1 MKYTRTFFTNLLAG
15 AVAMAMVSSLA
26 AQTVTEGS
34 ATVVRVK
41 GQARYTL
48 GNNMWQPLRVGQV
61 LKPGSIVQT
70 STEQG
75 SYVDLV
81 LGKGAGPVPQAAV
94 YRPYVPNSMST
105 SMAYQPGAE
114 QNVVRIWEN
123 SALGID
129 RLTTTET
136 GAAPVTDTQ
145 LDLKTGRISG
155 SVKKMS
161 AASKYEIKLPNGV
174 AGIRGT
180 VYDILAEGVVKVRV
194 GSVVLAWVDPKTGNV
209 VTQVISGGQSY
220 DARTGQVTP
229 ISPAEMNAL
238 STLSYAL
245 VVAQSVQPVVNMA
258 SDMTIVLVSPVGGS
272 PSVGTAPTVPLP
284 PPILGARAH

>member
-1 MKYTRTFFTNLLAG
+1 MKQTRTLFTSLLAG

-26 AQTVTEGS
+26 AQTITEGS
-34 ATVVRVK
+34 ATVVRIK
-41 GQARYTL
+41 GPARYTR
-48 GNNMWQPLRVGQV
+48 GNNMWEPLHVGQV
-61 LKPGSIVQT
+61 LKPGTIVQT

-94 YRPYVPNSMST
+94 YRPYVPNSMSS

-129 RLTTTET
+129 KLTTTET

-180 VYDILAEGVVKVRV
+180 LYDIYAEGVVKVRV

-209 VTQVISGGQSY
+209 VTQVVSGGQSY
-220 DARTGQVTP
+220 DARSGAVTP
-229 ISPAEMNAL
+229 LSPAEMHTL
-238 STLSYAL
+238 DTLSYAL
-245 VVAQSVQPVVNMA
+245 VVVENVQPVMNMA
-258 SDMTIVLVSPVGGS
+258 SDMTVVPVSPVGGA
-272 PSVGTAPTVPLP
+272 PSAGTAPQLAP
-284 PPILGARAH
+284 PPFLGARAR

>member
-1 MKYTRTFFTNLLAG
+1 MKYTRTFFTSLLAG
-15 AVAMAMVSSLA
+15 AVAMAMVSSVA
-26 AQTVTEGS
+26 AQTVTEGT
-34 ATVVRVK
+34 ATVVRIK
-41 GQARYTL
+41 GQARYTT
-48 GNNMWQPLRVGQV
+48 GNNNWQPLRVGEV
-61 LKPGSIVQT
+61 LKPGTIVQT
-70 STEQG
+70 STESG

-81 LGKGAGPVPQAAV
+81 LGRGVEVPQPAV
-94 YRPYVPNSMST
+94 YRPYIPDSMARSMS
-105 SMAYQPGAE
+105 YQPGAE

-129 RLTTTET
+129 KLTTTET

-145 LDLKTGRISG
+145 LDLKTGRVSG

-180 VYDILAEGVVKVRV
+180 VYDIYAEGVVKVRV

-209 VTQVISGGQSY
+209 VTQVVSGGQSY

-229 ISPAEMNAL
+229 LSPAEIQSME
-238 STLSYAL
+238 TLTYAL
-245 VVAQSVQPVVNMA
+245 LVPGIAAPQHVNLA
-258 SDMTIVLVSPVGGS
+258 SDMTVFPLSPVGGA
-272 PSVGTAPTVPLP
+272 PSKGTAP
-284 PPILGARAH
+284 